1 VVFSCGRN
9 SRIWPPCLR
18 ALTKPLMGLQTCDID
33 ATGTGKIDGNL
44 WGRLDSEGERSTIP
58 NASTPT
64 TVRSLEL
71 RPPA

>member
-1 VVFSCGRN
+1 MGETAEFG
-9 SRIWPPCLR
+9 PPCLR
-18 ALTKPLMGLQTCDID
+18 ALTKPLMGLLTCDID

-44 WGRLDSEGERSTIP
+44 WGRLDSEGERKARSTIP